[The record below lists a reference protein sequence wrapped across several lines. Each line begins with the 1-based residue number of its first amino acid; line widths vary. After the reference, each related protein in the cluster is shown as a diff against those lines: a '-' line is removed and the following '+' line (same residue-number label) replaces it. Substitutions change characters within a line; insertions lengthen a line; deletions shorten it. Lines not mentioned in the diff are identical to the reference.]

1 LNKKIQMKEKRIKF
15 VKKANMWV
23 HICWKGEKGKMKQ
36 EMKWFHTKEEAEAFA
51 DSNNKEDNS
60 K

>member
-1 LNKKIQMKEKRIKF
+1 MTVSEEKRIKF
-15 VKKANMWV
+15 VKRANMWV
-23 HICWKGEKGKMKQ
+23 HICWKKDAKGKTKQ
-36 EMKWFHTKEEAEAFA
+36 EMKWFKTKEEAEAFT

>member
-1 LNKKIQMKEKRIKF
+1 MAPEEKRIKF

-23 HICWKGEKGKMKQ
+23 HISITYEKEKMKQ
-36 EMKWFHTKEEAEAFA
+36 EMKWFSTKEKAEAFA